1 MKVMKLIKTIFCVL
15 IGIFVVI
22 LGWMVFPDFVLA
34 KQMLFPFGV
43 VLVVVFFLLGL
54 VLMFLTIKGKVKGK
68 LKKFLIL
75 TGGSAS
81 GFLVG
86 VLLHNLLYGLG
97 MLVEHIAWLYSLTEV
112 LHVAFFIMAVLVCPL
127 GFLIGMVGSV
137 VTFGKKKK

>member
-1 MKVMKLIKTIFCVL
+1 MKMVKLIKTIFCVL
-15 IGIFVVI
+15 VGIFVMI

-34 KQMLFPFGV
+34 KQVLFPFGV

-54 VLMFLTIKGKVKGK
+54 VLMFLTIKGKVKSK

-97 MLVEHIAWLYSLTEV
+97 MLVEHVAWLYFLLEV
-112 LHVAFFIMAVLVCPL
+112 LHVGFFIMAVLVCPL
-127 GFLIGMVGSV
+127 GFLIGVVGSV
-137 VTFGKKKK
+137 VMFSKKKK

>member
-1 MKVMKLIKTIFCVL
+1 MKMVKLIKTIFCVL
-15 IGIFVVI
+15 VGIFVMI

-34 KQMLFPFGV
+34 KQVLFPFGV

-54 VLMFLTIKGKVKGK
+54 VLMFLTIKGKVKSK

-75 TGGSAS
+75 TGGSPS

-97 MLVEHIAWLYSLTEV
+97 MLVEHVAWLYFLLEV
-112 LHVAFFIMAVLVCPL
+112 LHVGFFIMAVLVCPL
-127 GFLIGMVGSV
+127 GFLIGVVGSV
-137 VTFGKKKK
+137 VMFSKKKK

>member
-1 MKVMKLIKTIFCVL
+1 MVKLIKTIFCVL
-15 IGIFVVI
+15 VGIFVMI

-54 VLMFLTIKGKVKGK
+54 VLMFLTIKGKVKSK

-97 MLVEHIAWLYSLTEV
+97 MLVEHVAWLYFLLEV
-112 LHVAFFIMAVLVCPL
+112 LHVGFFIMAVLVCPL
-127 GFLIGMVGSV
+127 GFLIHVVGSV
-137 VTFGKKKK
+137 VMFSKKKK

>member
-1 MKVMKLIKTIFCVL
+1 MKMVKLIKTIFCVL
-15 IGIFVVI
+15 VGIFVMI

-54 VLMFLTIKGKVKGK
+54 VLMFLTIKGKVKSK

-97 MLVEHIAWLYSLTEV
+97 MLVEHVAWLYFLLEV
-112 LHVAFFIMAVLVCPL
+112 LHVGFFIMAVLVCPL
-127 GFLIGMVGSV
+127 GFLIGVVGSV
-137 VTFGKKKK
+137 VMFSKKKK

>member
-1 MKVMKLIKTIFCVL
+1 MKMMKLIRTIFCVL
-15 IGIFVVI
+15 VGIFVVI

-97 MLVEHIAWLYSLTEV
+97 MLVEHIAWLYFLLEV
-112 LHVAFFIMAVLVCPL
+112 LHVGFFIMAVLVCPL

>member
-97 MLVEHIAWLYSLTEV
+97 MLVEHIAWLYFLLEV
-112 LHVAFFIMAVLVCPL
+112 LHVGFFIMAVLVCPL
-127 GFLIGMVGSV
+127 GFLIGVVGSV
-137 VTFGKKKK
+137 VMFNKKRG